1 MKKWHKSIFY
11 TLFSILLKRRN
22 MKINC
27 RNKIIVLLVLFVCQL
42 SFSQVKKNE
51 SIGTETVNVVKPYS
65 PTISDAFKVKETP
78 SLDDAG
84 NQPKETIKYSILSVP
99 VASTFTPS
107 KGNAQGVDKSK
118 KERLFN
124 NYATLGVGNY
134 GTLNAELFVTQ
145 DLGNNDYL
153 AGMLRHHS
161 SQGGIKDVN
170 LNDEF
175 YDTGLNIGY
184 GQNNR
189 DMSWGVDAGYQNQ
202 VYNWY
207 GLPADFGMTLPPA
220 TQEDLI
226 RGINPNHSYNT
237 ISLGGNAE
245 FNEGIFSKVSAR
257 FTHFSDSFSSSE
269 NRFYVKPTFK
279 VDVMDQAINT
289 NVIVDHVS
297 GSFKHNYAWDNVEPL
312 KYSLTNFGIEPSFV
326 VHENDWTLELGA
338 GLFYALDSENSGNKF
353 YIYPKVNASYKLVG
367 DLMIFYTGVNGG
379 LNQNSYAD
387 FVTDNPFL
395 SPTLNMRPSST
406 QYNVFA
412 GLKGKLANNVN
423 YNVTASY
430 LNEKDKALFKSNDYT
445 EDFSNQ
451 NYAFGNSFGVVYE
464 DIRTF
469 RFYGELKADFSQN
482 VTFGINGTF
491 NSYSTD
497 NGIEAWNLPSMKL
510 SSTLDVNITKQW
522 YAGFNIFYVGERK
535 DMQSNLNAGVDPVI
549 TTLKSYFDANAHL
562 GYKYNERL
570 TFFLKLNNIGN
581 QAYERWLN
589 YPVQGFQVLVG
600 GNYKFDF

>member
-1 MKKWHKSIFY
+1 
-11 TLFSILLKRRN
+11 
-22 MKINC
+22 
-27 RNKIIVLLVLFVCQL
+27 VLFVVQL
-42 SFSQVKKNE
+42 SFAQKKNE
-51 SIGTETVNVVKPYS
+51 NIGTETVNVVKPYS
-65 PTISDAFKVKETP
+65 PTISDAFKVKEIP
-78 SLDDAG
+78 SLDDSG

-107 KGNAQGVDKSK
+107 KGNAQAVDKSK

-134 GTLNAELFVTQ
+134 GTLNGELFVTQ

-153 AGMLRHHS
+153 AGMFRHHS
-161 SQGGIKDVN
+161 SQGGIKDAK

-175 YDTGLNIGY
+175 YDTALNVGY
-184 GQNNR
+184 GVNNR
-189 DMSWGVDAGYQNQ
+189 DISWGIDLGYQNQ

-207 GLPADFGMTLPPA
+207 GLPSDFGATLPPA
-220 TQEDLI
+220 DQVALVT
-226 RGINPNHSYNT
+226 GINPNHSYNT
-237 ISLGGNAE
+237 ISLGGNFE
-245 FNEGIFSKVSAR
+245 FNESVFSKVSTR

-269 NRFYVKPTFK
+269 NRFYLKPTFK

-289 NVIVDHVS
+289 NVIIDHVS
-297 GSFKHNYAWDNVEPL
+297 GSFENNYARDNVEPL

-326 VHENDWTLELGA
+326 VTENDWTLELGA

-367 DLMIFYTGVNGG
+367 DLMIFYTGVNGS

-387 FVTDNPFL
+387 FVTENPFL

-412 GLKGKLANNVN
+412 GLKGKLANNVS
-423 YNVTASY
+423 YNLTGSY

-445 EDFSNQ
+445 EDLSNQ
-451 NYAFGNSFGVVYE
+451 KYAFGNSFGVVYE
-464 DIRTF
+464 DIRTL
-469 RFYGELKADFSQN
+469 RFYAELKADFSEN
-482 VTFGINGTF
+482 VSFGINGTF
-491 NSYSTD
+491 NSYNTD
-497 NGIEAWNLPSMKL
+497 GAVEAWNLPSMKL
-510 SSTLDVNITKQW
+510 SSSLDVNITKQW
-522 YAGFNIFYVGERK
+522 YAGLKVFYVGERK
-535 DMQSNLNAGVDPVI
+535 DMQSNLNAGVDPVLV
-549 TTLKSYFDANAHL
+549 TLKSYFDANAHL
-562 GYKYNERL
+562 GYKFNDRL

>member
-27 RNKIIVLLVLFVCQL
+27 RNKIIVLLVLFVSQL

-289 NVIVDHVS
+289 NVIIDHVS

>member
-1 MKKWHKSIFY
+1 MK
-11 TLFSILLKRRN
+11 L
-22 MKINC
+22 NC
-27 RNKIIVLLVLFVCQL
+27 RHKIIILLVLFTAQ
-42 SFSQVKKNE
+42 FSNAQKKNE

-78 SLDDAG
+78 SLDDSG
-84 NQPKETIKYSILSVP
+84 NQPKEVIKYSILSVP

-107 KGNAQGVDKSK
+107 KGKAEGVEKAK

-124 NYATLGVGNY
+124 NYATLGLGNY
-134 GTLNAELFVTQ
+134 STLNAELFVNQ

-153 AGMLRHHS
+153 AGMFRHHS
-161 SQGGIKDVN
+161 SQGGIKDVE

-175 YDTGLNIGY
+175 YDTAINVGY

-189 DMSWGVDAGYQNQ
+189 DNSWNVDLGYQNQ
-202 VYNWY
+202 IYNWY
-207 GLPADFGMTLPPA
+207 GLPSDFGFTIPD
-220 TQEDLI
+220 QRYDLVNS
-226 RGINPNHSYNT
+226 INPDHSYNT
-237 ISLGGNAE
+237 IWLGGNAE
-245 FNEGIFSKVSAR
+245 FTESIFSNLAAK
-257 FTHFSDSFSSSE
+257 FTHFSDSYSSSE
-269 NRFYVKPTFK
+269 NRFFVKPTFT
-279 VDVMDQAINT
+279 VDVMDQAIKT

-297 GSFKHNYAWDNVEPL
+297 GSFKNNYLQDNTEAL
-312 KYSLTNFGIEPSFV
+312 KYSFTNVGIEPSFV
-326 VHENDWTLELGA
+326 INENDWTLELGA
-338 GLFYALDSENSGNKF
+338 GVFYSADSENSGNKF

-379 LNQNSYAD
+379 LTQNSYAD
-387 FVTDNPFL
+387 FVNENPFL

-423 YNVTASY
+423 YNLTGSY
-430 LNEKDKALFKSNDYT
+430 MNEKDKALFKANDYT
-445 EDFSNQ
+445 EVITNED
-451 NYAFGNSFGVVYE
+451 YAFGNSFGVVYE

-491 NSYSTD
+491 NSYNTD
-497 NGIEAWNLPSMKL
+497 NAVEAWNLPTMKL

-522 YAGFNIFYVGERK
+522 YAGLNVFYVGERK
-535 DMQSNLNAGVDPVI
+535 DMQTNTSLGVNAEPI
-549 TTLKSYFDANAHL
+549 TLKSYFDANAHL
-562 GYKYNERL
+562 GYKFNERL

-581 QAYERWLN
+581 QAYEKWLN
-589 YPVQGFQVLVG
+589 YPVQGFQVLG
-600 GNYKFDF
+600 GANYKFDF

>member
-1 MKKWHKSIFY
+1 
-11 TLFSILLKRRN
+11 

-27 RNKIIVLLVLFVCQL
+27 RNKIIVLLVLLVGQL
-42 SFSQVKKNE
+42 SFSQVKKSE

-107 KGNAQGVDKSK
+107 KGKAEGVEKSK
-118 KERLFN
+118 REKLFN

-134 GTLNAELFVTQ
+134 GTLNAELFVNQ
-145 DLGNNDYL
+145 DLGNNDYV
-153 AGMLRHHS
+153 AGMFRHHS
-161 SQGGIKDVN
+161 SQGGISGVN

-175 YDTGLNIGY
+175 YDTALNVAY
-184 GQNNR
+184 GVNNR
-189 DMSWGVDAGYQNQ
+189 DMSWNVELGYQNQ
-202 VYNWY
+202 IYNWY
-207 GLPADFGMTLPPA
+207 GLPADFGSTLAPQ
-220 TQEDLI
+220 TQDDLI

-237 ISLGGNAE
+237 ITAGGNIA
-245 FNEGIFSKVSAR
+245 FNEGIFSKIATK

-279 VDVMDQAINT
+279 VEVMDQSINT
-289 NVIVDHVS
+289 NIIVDHVS
-297 GSFKHNYAWDNVEPL
+297 GSFEHNYARDNTEPL

-326 VHENDWTLELGA
+326 ILENDWTLELGA
-338 GLFYALDSENSGNKF
+338 GLFYGLDSENSGNKF

-379 LNQNSYAD
+379 LEQNSYAD
-387 FVTDNPFL
+387 LANQNPFL
-395 SPTLNMRPSST
+395 SPTLNMRPT
-406 QYNVFA
+406 NNQYTVFA
-412 GLKGKLANNVN
+412 GLKGKLANNIN
-423 YNVTASY
+423 YNLTGSY
-430 LNEKDKALFKSNDYT
+430 LNEKDKALYKANDYT

-451 NYAFGNSFGVVYE
+451 NYAFGNSFGVVY
-464 DIRTF
+464 DDVRTL

-482 VTFGINGTF
+482 VSFGINGTF
-491 NSYSTD
+491 NSYKFD
-497 NGIEAWNLPSMKL
+497 GLEAWNLPSMKL
-510 SSTLDVNITKQW
+510 SSNLDVNITKQW
-522 YAGFNIFYVGERK
+522 YAGLNVFYVGERK
-535 DMQSNLNAGVDPVI
+535 DMQTKQTDFAMPIPGVPV
-549 TTLKSYFDANAHL
+549 TLKSYFDANAHV

-581 QAYERWLN
+581 QAYQKWLN
-589 YPVQGFQVLVG
+589 YPVQGFQVLAG

>member
-1 MKKWHKSIFY
+1 MLF
-11 TLFSILLKRRN
+11 TAQFSIA
-22 MKINC
+22 
-27 RNKIIVLLVLFVCQL
+27 Q
-42 SFSQVKKNE
+42 KKNE

-78 SLDDAG
+78 SLDDSG
-84 NQPKETIKYSILSVP
+84 NQPKEVIKYSILSVP

-107 KGNAQGVDKSK
+107 KGKAEGVEKAK

-124 NYATLGVGNY
+124 NYATLGLGNY
-134 GTLNAELFVTQ
+134 STLNAELFVNQ

-153 AGMLRHHS
+153 AGMFRHHS
-161 SQGGIKDVN
+161 SQGGIKDVE

-175 YDTGLNIGY
+175 YDTAINVGY

-189 DMSWGVDAGYQNQ
+189 DNSWNVDLGYQNQ
-202 VYNWY
+202 IYNWY
-207 GLPADFGMTLPPA
+207 GLPSDFGSTIPD
-220 TQEDLI
+220 QRYDLVNS
-226 RGINPNHSYNT
+226 INPDHSYNT
-237 ISLGGNAE
+237 IWLGGNAE
-245 FNEGIFSKVSAR
+245 FTESIFSNLATK
-257 FTHFSDSFSSSE
+257 FTHFSDSYSSSE
-269 NRFYVKPTFK
+269 NRFFVKPTFT
-279 VDVMDQAINT
+279 VDVMDQAIKT

-297 GSFKHNYAWDNVEPL
+297 GSFKNNYLQDNTEAL
-312 KYSLTNFGIEPSFV
+312 KYSFTNVGIEPSFV
-326 VHENDWTLELGA
+326 INENDWTLELGA
-338 GLFYALDSENSGNKF
+338 GVFYSADSENSGNKF

-379 LNQNSYAD
+379 LTQNSYAD
-387 FVTDNPFL
+387 FVNENPFL

-423 YNVTASY
+423 YNLTGSY
-430 LNEKDKALFKSNDYT
+430 MNEKDKALFKANDYT
-445 EDFSNQ
+445 EVITNED
-451 NYAFGNSFGVVYE
+451 YAFGNSFGVVYE

-491 NSYSTD
+491 NSYNTD
-497 NGIEAWNLPSMKL
+497 NAVEAWNLPTMKL

-522 YAGFNIFYVGERK
+522 YAGLNVFYVGERK
-535 DMQSNLNAGVDPVI
+535 DMQTNTSLGVNAEPI
-549 TTLKSYFDANAHL
+549 TLKSYFDANAHL
-562 GYKYNERL
+562 GYKFNERL

-581 QAYERWLN
+581 QAYEKWLN
-589 YPVQGFQVLVG
+589 YPVQGFQVLG
-600 GNYKFDF
+600 GANYKFDF